1 MQLNKI
7 FVNKVSTEIVVIAF
21 TLLIISL
28 QYYFASR
35 DDLSPIVYASGK
47 TNDKFGVLEIYPTA
61 PGGQT
66 WFFNPTSPADG
77 QFDAQGDI
85 TNNADGTWH
94 VEPQYTRM
102 QAFTKNSGVLSDETR
117 SNLATYDYSEL
128 AKTGYWYAPQDWKNV
143 EITGYFKVTEMKNG
157 GDDISLVSRS
167 VRHSQNVH
175 DGCGGSSYH
184 NNIDIPNGKFR
195 FKKEMWHVN
204 YDTTALYWNYS
215 RLFNE

>member
-1 MQLNKI
+1 
-7 FVNKVSTEIVVIAF
+7 
-21 TLLIISL
+21 
-28 QYYFASR
+28 
-35 DDLSPIVYASGK
+35 
-47 TNDKFGVLEIYPTA
+47 
-61 PGGQT
+61 
-66 WFFNPTSPADG
+66 
-77 QFDAQGDI
+77 
-85 TNNADGTWH
+85 
-94 VEPQYTRM
+94 M

-184 NNIDIPNGKFR
+184 NNINIPNGEFR

-204 YDTTALYWNYS
+204 YDTKPYTGITVGSLMNKWVGFKGIVYNMGDGNIKLESYVDKDNNNHWEKAAEMIDKGDWGSDMTHCNAPTRGEKITWASPEIIFKTTGNGFDFQKLS
-215 RLFNE
+215 VREIIPPS